1 VDSGRRFALGATAR
15 FLQSLPQPM
24 FERGVKV
31 CLEQASTGSGEPRD
45 DVVVDFA
52 IRIDVALQQQQ
63 RLARAL
69 TNWKNRLPP
78 PEITG
83 T

>member
-31 CLEQASTGSGEPRD
+31 CLEQASTGSAWPKIRD
-45 DVVVDFA
+45 G
-52 IRIDVALQQQQ
+52 ILSEGHG
-63 RLARAL
+63 L
-69 TNWKNRLPP
+69 
-78 PEITG
+78 G
-83 T
+83 